1 MLYAK
6 QNKIAVGNICSK
18 TFNLVANIAKSMFFK
33 KRDYDMTKNVSF
45 FALVVESENKGKLLM
60 RNLRY

>member
-18 TFNLVANIAKSMFFK
+18 TFNLVANIAKSMFFSE
-33 KRDYDMTKNVSF
+33 KR
-45 FALVVESENKGKLLM
+45 
-60 RNLRY
+60 LRHD